1 MGLGAGLVI
10 PQRDVGGAK
19 IMTVDRGVIC
29 ERVKELM
36 GGAKGRKLSSKL
48 CLNASAYHFHKG
60 ETKNLSSTFVG
71 AGLMQLTTLLN

>member
-1 MGLGAGLVI
+1 MLDISEQALNAKLVTMGLGAGLVI

-36 GGAKGRKLSSKL
+36 GGAKGRKALSF
-48 CLNASAYHFHKG
+48 AQPVG
-60 ETKNLSSTFVG
+60 TKPTI
-71 AGLMQLTTLLN
+71 